1 MKYDHRYD
9 DYDNR
14 PHRRLAP
21 TKGLSPVVSVVLL
34 LLGVFFGA
42 TALWVGGHFLTRM
55 RNAPSL
61 TNPDAKQREASP
73 KEPLDYNETEAV
85 EVFKKVKPSVV
96 NVDLVQMKRLPWEE
110 GVSQQQ
116 TSAGSGFIW
125 DDDGRIVTN
134 YHVIAD
140 MHTRPNMMVRIVM
153 ADRSAYDAT
162 IVGEARDFDLA
173 VLQFAPH
180 NRPTLDKIKK
190 IELGTSHDLEVGQ
203 KAFAIGNPFGLSLT
217 MTKGIISALDRAI
230 ESPAKTPIPGIIQ
243 VDAAINP
250 GNSGGPLLD
259 KSGRLIGVNTAI
271 ASATPNGGNVGIG
284 FAIPADTVN
293 EVVTQIIQSGR
304 VLRPDLGIKL
314 FDERKLRHARY
325 DHGVMIEQTTPNG
338 PAAKAGLLGVRRIPG
353 STVVEPGDIILAMSG
368 QTINSVD
375 DYERSIRRLRPGDQV
390 IVKIVRKEVEQ
401 EVTLTVGGA

>member
-1 MKYDHRYD
+1 MRYDHRYD
-9 DYDNR
+9 DYDSH
-14 PHRRLAP
+14 PRRRSAP
-21 TKGLSPVVSVVLL
+21 TKGLSPAVSVLL
-34 LLGVFFGA
+34 LLMGVFFGA
-42 TALWVGGHFLTRM
+42 TAFWVGGHFLARM
-55 RNAPSL
+55 RNDPAL
-61 TNPDAKQREASP
+61 TNPDAKLRDVSP
-73 KEPLDYNETEAV
+73 KEPLDNDETENV

-96 NVDLVQMKRLPWEE
+96 NVDLVQVKRVPWEE
-110 GVSQQQ
+110 EASQQQ

-140 MHTRPNMMVRIVM
+140 WYARPNMMVRIVM
-153 ADRSAYDAT
+153 ADRSAYDAV
-162 IVGEARDFDLA
+162 IVGKAPDFDLA

-180 NRPTLDKIKK
+180 NRPAQEKIKK
-190 IELGTSHDLEVGQ
+190 IELGASHDLEVGQ
-203 KAFAIGNPFGLSLT
+203 KAYAIGNPFGLSLT

-230 ESPAKTPIPGIIQ
+230 ESPSKALIPGIIQ

-314 FDERKLRHARY
+314 FDERKLRQARY
-325 DHGVMIEQTTPNG
+325 DHGVMIEQITPNG
-338 PAAKAGLLGVRRIPG
+338 SAAKAGLLGVRRNLR
-353 STVVEPGDIILAMSG
+353 STVVEPGDIIIAMNG
-368 QTINSVD
+368 QAIDSVD
-375 DYERSIRRLRPGDQV
+375 DYERTLRKLHPGDQV

-401 EVTLTVGGA
+401 EMTLTVGGA